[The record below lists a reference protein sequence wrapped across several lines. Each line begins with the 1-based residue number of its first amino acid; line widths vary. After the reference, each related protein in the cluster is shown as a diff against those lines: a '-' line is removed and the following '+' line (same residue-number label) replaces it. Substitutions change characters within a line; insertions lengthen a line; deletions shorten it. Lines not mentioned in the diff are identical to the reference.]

1 MKKYLLILPML
12 IGMSLASFSQSS
24 IKIIDLTV
32 NSTSYADTSGT
43 IISNTGLN
51 VNFKISD
58 VTTANKA
65 EIYIGT
71 QADLGDVKIAE
82 AIFIQNGGDY
92 LLSYNGNEY
101 AIVDGMAN
109 ISVEL
114 SQTELDTYN
123 YITVYVEDN
132 QGLNTEK
139 LYFNK
144 Q

>member
-1 MKKYLLILPML
+1 MKNYLLFLPIL
-12 IGMSLASFSQSS
+12 IGMSLTSFSQST

-32 NSTSYADTSGT
+32 NNTTYVDTTGAMT
-43 IISNTGLN
+43 NNTGLD
-51 VNFKISD
+51 VNFKISNLS
-58 VTTANKA
+58 TANKA

-82 AIFIQNGGDY
+82 AVFLQNGSDY
-92 LLSYNGNEY
+92 LLSYNGEEY

-114 SQTELDTYN
+114 SQAELDTYN

-132 QGLNTEK
+132 QGLNTVK